1 MSNYTVTFLI
11 NYFDHEPEK
20 NWLVTEDFDA
30 ENLDSLFDLLDEG
43 IQNEEITPEK
53 IIPDDHRLG
62 NVNIEYVSIRD
73 ADRKEVYRGEHD
85 LANMDAVWWDK
96 TVK

>member
-1 MSNYTVTFLI
+1 MPNFSVLFLI
-11 NYFDHEPEK
+11 QYFDHEPEK
-20 NWLVTEDFDA
+20 NYLVSEDFDA